1 MLPVRFWW
9 SEANKF
15 DMKMSFEDI
24 ENGPPIV
31 LLHAFPLSNEMWEAQ
46 SEMLSNSGF
55 RVILPN
61 FPGFGENNS
70 SKSIYSLEQMAG
82 QIAELLEYLTIK
94 TAVIGGLS
102 MGGYILF
109 NLFRMAPEIFSAL
122 VLCDTT
128 PSADTVEKRN
138 GRFELISKIENQGA
152 KALVQNMLPN
162 LISDFTKQNN
172 PSLVQKLEEIF
183 LRVNPDSAVNAL
195 RAMAERKDHADVL
208 PRISVPTLLIFGE
221 FDKVTNL
228 ENARKMNRD
237 IRGSELLIIKNA
249 GHYSN
254 LEQPEQFD
262 SALLNFCRQIE
273 F

>member
-1 MLPVRFWW
+1 
-9 SEANKF
+9 
-15 DMKMSFEDI
+15 MKWSFEDI
-24 ENGPPIV
+24 GNGPPLV
-31 LLHAFPLSNEMWEAQ
+31 LLHAFPLSNKMWQAQ
-46 SEMLSNSGF
+46 AEKLSACGF

-61 FPGFGENNS
+61 FPGFGENNAS
-70 SKSIYSLEQMAG
+70 SPFYSLEQMAG
-82 QIAELLEYLTIK
+82 ELAELLEYLTIK
-94 TAVIGGLS
+94 KAVIGGLS
-102 MGGYILF
+102 MGGYVLF
-109 NLFRMAPEIFSAL
+109 NLFRMAPEKFSAL

-128 PSADTVEKRN
+128 PSADTAEKKSA
-138 GRFELISKIENQGA
+138 RFELISKLEDQGA
-152 KALVQNMLPN
+152 EALVQNILPN

-172 PSLVQKLEEIF
+172 PALVERLEGTF

-195 RAMAERKDHADVL
+195 RAMAERKDHSEIL

-228 ENARKMNRD
+228 ENARKMNAE
-237 IRGSELLIIKNA
+237 IRGSELLIVKNA

-262 SALLNFCRQIE
+262 TALLNFCRQIE